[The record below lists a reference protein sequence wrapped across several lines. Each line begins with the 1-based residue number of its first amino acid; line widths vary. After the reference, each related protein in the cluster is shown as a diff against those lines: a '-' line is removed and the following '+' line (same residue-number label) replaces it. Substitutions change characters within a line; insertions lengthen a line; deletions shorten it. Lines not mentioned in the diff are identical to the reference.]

1 MTRTEKRIQNL
12 MIRRGELIAEVA
24 DRTRRHM
31 PRSDQ
36 ERELRFVTAKMI
48 RLETH
53 EASRCCLAV
62 PASSPRGN
70 GGSPDVGGTNA
81 LT

>member
-1 MTRTEKRIQNL
+1 MTRTERRIQNL
-12 MIRRGELIAEVA
+12 MIRRGELVADIA

-31 PRSDQ
+31 PRADH
-36 ERELRFVTAKMI
+36 ERELRSVTTKII